1 MLNVILY
8 RIIAFNYRFNH
19 VDWNYDILLIMIV
32 LFVLFLGFIFILYPK
47 NRLILRALIY
57 LSMAFSIF
65 FLCIQVEVCL
75 VQIFDPF
82 EEKVDFTWFVYERI
96 SWSQSELNSF
106 IAMTLSEHDLQ
117 FSDLLNSER
126 EDLLSQKTLVGI
138 TSCVLEIEKN
148 HRSFFFCVFNGVPC
162 WTKMPILWGWS
173 INNIIFPITTAF
185 TILQVSLVVYNVYC
199 MTSSTSL
206 QNITWYL
213 LGQSMREQNQINT
226 GVIDTFNELNNRV
239 DIMQGNI
246 ESNISCTMVLCQSV
260 LRVLRTVNNL
270 YRLIE
275 DPDVLAEHLRE
286 AEVGSSNISSAAPSA
301 PSSSSASSGNQ

>member
-1 MLNVILY
+1 
-8 RIIAFNYRFNH
+8 
-19 VDWNYDILLIMIV
+19 
-32 LFVLFLGFIFILYPK
+32 
-47 NRLILRALIY
+47 
-57 LSMAFSIF
+57 
-65 FLCIQVEVCL
+65 
-75 VQIFDPF
+75 
-82 EEKVDFTWFVYERI
+82 
-96 SWSQSELNSF
+96 
-106 IAMTLSEHDLQ
+106 
-117 FSDLLNSER
+117 
-126 EDLLSQKTLVGI
+126 
-138 TSCVLEIEKN
+138 
-148 HRSFFFCVFNGVPC
+148 
-162 WTKMPILWGWS
+162 MPILWGWS